1 MAFANRMTGFSLWA
15 TGDLAEAVPHL
26 EQVVALFAP
35 GKGNVTDLRYS
46 QDHAVWALV
55 ALALAYWHL
64 GYPEKSSAATKL
76 AFSWARQIGHAM
88 TTGFAFS
95 FGAVLNGLLPADPQR
110 DRALSDEALTYCVE
124 QDLRAYIPWARF
136 YKGLA
141 LARHGQSREGLELM
155 RTSMAAADEIKM
167 KTALS
172 MHLGH
177 LGSAHNSIGE
187 ASIALE
193 ILTDALAAVNESGER
208 VFEAELYRLQAVS
221 LLQLERT
228 EYAEQALDKALVI
241 ARAQKARMWELRA
254 ATMLARMWR
263 SRGRAADARG
273 LLTPIYR
280 SFDEGLGTADLTAAG
295 ILLRELKAED
305 RSGIRVT

>member
-1 MAFANRMTGFSLWA
+1 M
-15 TGDLAEAVPHL
+15 PHL

-35 GKGNVTDLRYS
+35 GQGNVTDLRYS

-55 ALALAYWHL
+55 VQALAYWHL
-64 GYPEKSSAATKL
+64 GYPDKSSAAAKL

-95 FGAVLNGLLPADPQR
+95 FGAILNGLLPADPQQ
-110 DRALSDEALTYCVE
+110 DRTLSDDALTYCVE

-141 LARHGQSREGLELM
+141 LARNGQPHEGLKLM
-155 RTSMAAADEIKM
+155 RTGMAAAEEIKM
-167 KTALS
+167 KTARA

-177 LGSAHNSIGE
+177 LGSAHGSIGE
-187 ASIALE
+187 ASVGLE
-193 ILTDALAAVNESGER
+193 ILTDALASVDESGER
-208 VFEAELYRLQAVS
+208 VFEAELYRLQAAL

-228 EYAEQALDKALVI
+228 EDAEQSLDRALVI
-241 ARAQKARMWELRA
+241 ARGQKARMWELRA

-263 SRGRAADARG
+263 ARGHPADALE
-273 LLTPIYR
+273 LLTPVYS
-280 SFDEGLGTADLTAAG
+280 SFDEGFVMSDLTAART
-295 ILLRELKAED
+295 LLRELKA
-305 RSGIRVT
+305 SAHSA